1 MHNGAGAAAA
11 RKWPH
16 ARPRGPL
23 GARGPPLLHCL
34 LGPPLLHGPQGLLGL
49 LGLHG
54 LLGLLV
60 HTTCHARRIV
70 GRLVGNAEK
79 TGRHRS
85 DGVCATRMRAATS
98 KPASHMHETK
108 NAEYATTVTHDVMQT
123 ESTK

>member
-23 GARGPPLLHCL
+23 GARGPP
-34 LGPPLLHGPQGLLGL
+34 PLLGLLGL

-54 LLGLLV
+54 LLGLLGLLV
-60 HTTCHARRIV
+60 RTTCHARRIV

>member
-16 ARPRGPL
+16 ARLRPL
-23 GARGPPLLHCL
+23 GTLGVRGPPLLH
-34 LGPPLLHGPQGLLGL
+34 GVRYLLGL
-49 LGLHG
+49 LGL
-54 LLGLLV
+54 LA
-60 HTTCHARRIV
+60 TCHARRIV